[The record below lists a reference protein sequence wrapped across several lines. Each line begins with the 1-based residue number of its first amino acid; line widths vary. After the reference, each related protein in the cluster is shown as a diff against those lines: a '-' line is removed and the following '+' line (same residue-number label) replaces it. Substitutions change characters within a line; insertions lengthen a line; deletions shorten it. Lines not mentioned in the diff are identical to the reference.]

1 MLSAFLEL
9 DVPSLLAA
17 ALSLRQGGLL
27 AAVVAVCALLLVSQ
41 RRRTRDREPS
51 TSGYVR
57 ELRSQI
63 REQGEQHQ
71 ETAELAIDLEEIAR
85 RITAEVDT
93 RFLKLETVIR
103 HADER
108 IEHLEK
114 LLRGHGENSTREWT
128 VDDQSG
134 QPPHLDAGEDSDSQA
149 KVIALADA
157 GLGELDIAR
166 RLKLSSAE
174 VELILSMPRARTGA
188 ASSGRNSIT

>member
-1 MLSAFLEL
+1 MRLESLEL
-9 DVPSLLAA
+9 DVPILLAA
-17 ALSLRQGGLL
+17 EFSLRQAGLL
-27 AAVVAVCALLLVSQ
+27 AAVAAVCALLLVSQ
-41 RRRTRDREPS
+41 RRRARDREPS

-63 REQGEQHQ
+63 REQGEHHR

-85 RITAEVDT
+85 RITSEVDT
-93 RFLKLETVIR
+93 RFVKLETVIR

-108 IEHLEK
+108 IEHLER
-114 LLRGHGENSTREWT
+114 LLRSGGGNSTGEWT

-134 QPPHLDAGEDSDSQA
+134 QAGRPDEGEYADSQA

-188 ASSGRNSIT
+188 ASSGRKSIA